1 MNAGFTPER
10 NLKKLRRKQKMGRL
24 PPVHKP
30 ILDAHD
36 ASWADDQRE
45 QAWRSKLADTVEWIA
60 VHGEQPRRMSSDP
73 VEAAIAGWMSKQRF
87 NRGLSDA
94 RIATLDERIPDWRVT
109 KKTDTHWNSMLD
121 AAVEWIDEHG
131 RSPSQKSSGETE
143 ARHGKWFDTQRG
155 NKSLS
160 PTHTESLSERSPRW
174 KQTRVSD
181 AVWIAGVETVAT
193 WIEKNA
199 RRPRPSSADPIERRH
214 AGWFTG
220 QRVLIVMTD
229 ERRTMLDR
237 LLPGW
242 NVTRLSIARGPAT
255 ESRDRNL

>member
-10 NLKKLRRKQKMGRL
+10 NLKRLRRKQKMGRL
-24 PPVHKP
+24 HPVHKA

-36 ASWADDQRE
+36 ANWSEDQRD

-73 VEAAIAGWMSKQRF
+73 VEAALARWMSKQRF
-87 NRGLSDA
+87 NRSLSDA
-94 RIATLDERIPDWRVT
+94 RIATLNEQILEWRVT

-131 RSPSQKSSGETE
+131 RRPYQKSSDETE
-143 ARHGKWFDTQRG
+143 SRHGQWFDAQRA

-160 PTHTESLSERSPRW
+160 ATRTESLNERSPLW

-181 AVWIAGVETVAT
+181 AVWLAGVETVVT
-193 WIEKNA
+193 WIELNG
-199 RRPRPSSADPIERRH
+199 RQPRLSSPDPIERRH
-214 AGWFTG
+214 AGWFTR

-229 ERRTMLDR
+229 ERRAALDR

-242 NVTRLSIARGPAT
+242 DVTRLTIARGTAK
-255 ESRDRNL
+255 